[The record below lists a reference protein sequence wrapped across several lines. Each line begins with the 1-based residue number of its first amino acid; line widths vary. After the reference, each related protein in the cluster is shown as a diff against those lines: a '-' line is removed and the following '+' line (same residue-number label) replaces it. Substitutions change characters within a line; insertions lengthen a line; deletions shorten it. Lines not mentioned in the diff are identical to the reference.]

1 MRKLLKKIVLMVV
14 WTLLTCTIGI
24 VLVFSTINPNHFRTL
39 ISDRIAAY
47 SDYSVIID
55 GDLSW
60 QFWPMLALEAK
71 NVRVE
76 KNFMNSSLPL
86 LEVQVISASTS
97 SKQILKGDLKEIAL
111 KVNNGAVKGL
121 DVTGIVRVLKKMAKC
136 LCLVSV
142 PSGGETR
149 FSELTANIVYSE
161 NILKNDDLL
170 LKGEE
175 FSVTGSG
182 TIANLNT
189 DLTNYNLFLRFE
201 NSNYRPEGRLKFLS
215 HTPIPIHCKGLI
227 EAPVCGPKLDQ
238 ILERIVDYQAKTQ
251 INKLEGEIEK
261 SIKTKIDKTL
271 KNTKK
276 NLEGIINESID
287 ADQILKQ
294 IFKF

>member
-86 LEVQVISASTS
+86 LEVQVVSASTS

-111 KVNNGAVKGL
+111 KINNGAVKGL
-121 DVTGIVRVLKKMAKC
+121 DVTGIVRVLKKLAKC